1 LRRLLLF
8 AVLAGCS
15 YPAETG
21 GPQLRIAAAGELA
34 RLGPRPMSSFSTFA
48 QDWVYEGLLRLEGD
62 GSVKLALAS
71 RLDRVNGKTVRA
83 WIRPD
88 AKFSDGSAVRIE
100 DVVVSLGSGGVKAR
114 AENGSVVIDS
124 EAVFPETALSR
135 LLIYKTVGTAALGT
149 GPFAVVEQDAS
160 HILLRR
166 TRRTAHHIGEVLI
179 RAFKGPREAF
189 LATLSGNTDSYPLID
204 PKQIEFFE
212 GVPRFHVL
220 EAPSTNAIAVTFS
233 TKRLDRATRLALVS
247 ALQPRELARL
257 AYPAGC
263 TPLET
268 QTAPF
273 QPLPP
278 GRPLNIG
285 VVLGIGSP
293 LERMALA
300 VQRALGRRAGDI
312 ERWSFADFERRT
324 ATGDFDLFI
333 EMPVAWPQSD
343 QAILWRTHSPLVA
356 RHYSN
361 PKVDAAIDAGDW
373 PRALKELA
381 EDPPVA
387 FICLP
392 ARVAIIDRRFKNA
405 RIGPYGFFETLP
417 DWEVDR

>member
-34 RLGPRPMSSFSTFA
+34 PLGPRPMSSFSTFA

-160 HILLRR
+160 HLLLRR
-166 TRRTAHHIGEVLI
+166 TRRMAHHIG
-179 RAFKGPREAF
+179 
-189 LATLSGNTDSYPLID
+189 
-204 PKQIEFFE
+204 
-212 GVPRFHVL
+212 
-220 EAPSTNAIAVTFS
+220 
-233 TKRLDRATRLALVS
+233 
-247 ALQPRELARL
+247 
-257 AYPAGC
+257 
-263 TPLET
+263 
-268 QTAPF
+268 
-273 QPLPP
+273 
-278 GRPLNIG
+278 
-285 VVLGIGSP
+285 
-293 LERMALA
+293 
-300 VQRALGRRAGDI
+300 
-312 ERWSFADFERRT
+312 
-324 ATGDFDLFI
+324 
-333 EMPVAWPQSD
+333 
-343 QAILWRTHSPLVA
+343 
-356 RHYSN
+356 
-361 PKVDAAIDAGDW
+361 
-373 PRALKELA
+373 
-381 EDPPVA
+381 
-387 FICLP
+387 
-392 ARVAIIDRRFKNA
+392 
-405 RIGPYGFFETLP
+405 
-417 DWEVDR
+417 